1 MSETGPEG
9 GWTMARDAMRKFPSG
24 LAGMLALVVC
34 VEAMI
39 SGHAQTLRN
48 AWAWDWFL
56 AEKAA
61 RREVADSRVLCFG
74 DSLMKFAVAPE
85 ALERSSGRKA
95 YNLAVGVGQ
104 VPGSYFL
111 LRRALESGAKPEAV
125 VIDAIPHMLSARP
138 DANATLWPELM
149 TYRDCLELSWRSG
162 DAQFFASTGLAKLL
176 PSVRERFEI
185 RGAVTRA
192 LNDQPSP
199 VADIIKAF
207 VRNWTVN
214 RGAQMTRR
222 PAVTPPDQVAA
233 WLPCILPETW
243 ETTPL
248 NAEYLRRFFALAR
261 SRGIRAYWLL
271 PPFDPA
277 VQSLREVRGLDAN
290 YVAFIHSIQAE
301 FPEVVVLDAR
311 YCGYNTSE
319 HIDPIH
325 LDVRGAASLSRDLG
339 AILRKDPASLARWEM
354 MPPFRDASAE
364 VALEDVDQSAEI
376 IMRQKTIR

>member
-1 MSETGPEG
+1 MVMG
-9 GWTMARDAMRKFPSG
+9 ARRRFPSG

-34 VEAMI
+34 VEAVI
-39 SGHAQTLRN
+39 SGHAQTLRHP
-48 AWAWDWFL
+48 WAWDWFL

-85 ALERSSGRKA
+85 ALERSGAGKA

-125 VIDAIPHMLSARP
+125 VIDAIPHMLSAKP
-138 DANATLWPELM
+138 EANASLWPELM
-149 TYRDCLELSWRSG
+149 TYRDCLELSWRAR
-162 DAQFFASTGLAKLL
+162 DAQFFAWTGLAKLL

-185 RGAVTRA
+185 RGAITRA

-199 VADIIKAF
+199 VADIMKAF

-222 PAVTPPDQVAA
+222 PAITPPDEVAA
-233 WLPCILPETW
+233 WLPSILPATW
-243 ETTPL
+243 EATPL

-261 SRGIRAYWLL
+261 SRGIRTYWLL
-271 PPFDPA
+271 PPFDPL

-290 YVAFIHSIQAE
+290 YVAFIRSIQAE

-311 YCGYNTSE
+311 HCGYNTTE

-325 LDVRGAASLSRDLG
+325 LDVRGASSLSRDLG
-339 AILRKDPASLARWEM
+339 AILREDPSTLARWLR

-364 VALEDVDQSAEI
+364 VALEDVDQSAGI
-376 IMRQKTIR
+376 IMQQKTTR